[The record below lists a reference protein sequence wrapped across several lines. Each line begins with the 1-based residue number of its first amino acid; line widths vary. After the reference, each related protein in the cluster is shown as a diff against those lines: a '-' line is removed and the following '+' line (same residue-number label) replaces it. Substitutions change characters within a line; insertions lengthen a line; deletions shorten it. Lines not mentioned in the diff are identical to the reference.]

1 MYPIYCRFS
10 TGRTFDDLHI
20 PDDIV
25 EHYKLLL
32 QKTEKMRKLP
42 VHHGAGYNGPW
53 IENHYINHFMRQ
65 PLSYFNG
72 LVPLFVQFVD
82 IHVNDFRTKVR
93 PNPTLKST
101 AEELTALLRD
111 DILYVAIRLGLFTLN
126 KIDVSGHIIVFAS
139 QDDQGITANLFE
151 KKPNILVLSAGG
163 YGHIPIPLIKG
174 ELGYVPPR
182 RNRKYDLDVGFCGKI
197 IRCTVHNLPSLIR
210 CVVRFQWH
218 SPQSHSGKY
227 SFFICFQRRIL
238 VTIRRLF
245 WRWKR
250 P

>member
-1 MYPIYCRFS
+1 MTKCVIPWWIPLIAISSYQISDNNVYSTNS

-111 DILYVAIRLGLFTLN
+111 DILYVAIR
-126 KIDVSGHIIVFAS
+126 
-139 QDDQGITANLFE
+139 
-151 KKPNILVLSAGG
+151 
-163 YGHIPIPLIKG
+163 
-174 ELGYVPPR
+174 
-182 RNRKYDLDVGFCGKI
+182 
-197 IRCTVHNLPSLIR
+197 
-210 CVVRFQWH
+210 
-218 SPQSHSGKY
+218 
-227 SFFICFQRRIL
+227 
-238 VTIRRLF
+238 
-245 WRWKR
+245 
-250 P
+250 

>member
-1 MYPIYCRFS
+1 M
-10 TGRTFDDLHI
+10 
-20 PDDIV
+20 

-111 DILYVAIRLGLFTLN
+111 DILYVAIR
-126 KIDVSGHIIVFAS
+126 
-139 QDDQGITANLFE
+139 
-151 KKPNILVLSAGG
+151 
-163 YGHIPIPLIKG
+163 
-174 ELGYVPPR
+174 
-182 RNRKYDLDVGFCGKI
+182 
-197 IRCTVHNLPSLIR
+197 
-210 CVVRFQWH
+210 
-218 SPQSHSGKY
+218 
-227 SFFICFQRRIL
+227 
-238 VTIRRLF
+238 
-245 WRWKR
+245 
-250 P
+250 